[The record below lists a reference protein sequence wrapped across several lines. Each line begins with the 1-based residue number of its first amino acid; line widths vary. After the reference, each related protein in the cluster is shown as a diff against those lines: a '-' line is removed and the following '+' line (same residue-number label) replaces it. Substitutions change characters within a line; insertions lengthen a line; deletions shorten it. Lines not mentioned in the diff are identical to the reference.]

1 MANNTLAHQTFFAN
15 RYADTEAGMR
25 DLPAGEYYIELIDEV
40 VDTKTLEEQLS
51 TIGDTTVVRVP
62 FEVFKCMKPLYSLYN
77 DMYDIHRAHKH
88 LNLNSEQ
95 EIPLRVY
102 GHLKQEYLYEYSL
115 ALMTDI
121 DGFMDITRF
130 TIPRPANDDQEAAME
145 KVAGKHRYMRLGA
158 IVDNR
163 ETIDFYFT
171 NDPAGI

>member
-1 MANNTLAHQTFFAN
+1 MANSTLTNQTFFAN
-15 RYADTEAGMR
+15 RYGETESGMR

-40 VDTKTLEEQLS
+40 VDTATLEEQLS
-51 TIGDTTVVRVP
+51 TLDNPTVVRVP
-62 FEVFKCMKPLYSLYN
+62 FEVFKSMKPLYSLYN

-88 LNLNSEQ
+88 LNLNSDK

-102 GHLKQEYLYEYSL
+102 GHIKQEYLYGYSL

-121 DGFMDITRF
+121 DGWMDITRF
-130 TIPRPANDDQEAAME
+130 TIPRPTNDEQEAAME
-145 KVAGKHRYMRLGA
+145 KVSDKRRYMRLGA

>member
-1 MANNTLAHQTFFAN
+1 MANSTLTNQTFFAN
-15 RYADTEAGMR
+15 RYGETEAGMR
-25 DLPAGEYYIELIDEV
+25 DLPAGEYCIELIDEV
-40 VDTKTLEEQLS
+40 VDAKALEEQLS

-62 FEVFKCMKPLYSLYN
+62 FEVFKSMKPLYSLYN
-77 DMYDIHRAHKH
+77 DMYDIHRTHKH

-121 DGFMDITRF
+121 DGWMDITRF
-130 TIPRPANDDQEAAME
+130 TIPRPTNGEQEAAME
-145 KVAGKHRYMRLGA
+145 KVSGKHRYMRLGA